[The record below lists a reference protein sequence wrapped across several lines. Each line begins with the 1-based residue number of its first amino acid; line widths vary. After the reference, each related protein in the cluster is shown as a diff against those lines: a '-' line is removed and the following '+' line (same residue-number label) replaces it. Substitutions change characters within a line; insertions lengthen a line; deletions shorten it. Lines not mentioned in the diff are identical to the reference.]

1 MLSSDKNVENIAQL
15 IEALKHYLE
24 LEGEYA
30 KLTLIDKVVRL
41 GTAIALAIIFIILA
55 LAVFMFFWIGIAF
68 WLSHL
73 IGLTAAFLCVSAA
86 HLVLLLLFFIFR
98 KSWIE
103 RPLVQFLASLLLS

>member
-15 IEALKHYLE
+15 IEVLKHYLE

-73 IGLTAAFLCVSAA
+73 IGLTAAFLFVSAA

>member
-15 IEALKHYLE
+15 IEVLKHYLE
-24 LEGEYA
+24 LKGEYA
-30 KLTLIDKVVRL
+30 KLTLLDKVVRL
-41 GTAIALAIIFIILA
+41 GTAIALAIVFIIM
-55 LAVFMFFWIGIAF
+55 AVAVLLFFWIGIAF

-73 IGLTAAFLCVSAA
+73 IGLTAAFLFVSAA